1 MKSTLLFLSV
11 ALFSTLVSGQIK
23 PPEKT
28 EKSKL
33 ETFTLKTGSL
43 IKKEFVLIGNA
54 GKVEV
59 TVLKLSDMVANTS
72 ISGIKLESSVY
83 KSYGS
88 STKSCFLDSD
98 EIDGLI
104 KSGNLLLSSLDQPVD
119 NYTEYVFTSRDG
131 FQAGA
136 YQSKK
141 EWKYFLKLEKY
152 DSDSNVWME
161 KQDFQKLIDLIGQA
175 KTKL

>member
-1 MKSTLLFLSV
+1 MKQVLILLM
-11 ALFSTLVSGQIK
+11 LFVFTSAYSQVK

-43 IKKEFVLIGNA
+43 IKKDFITIGTA

-59 TVLKLSDMVANTS
+59 TVLKLSDLVASSN
-72 ISGIKLESSVY
+72 ISGIKLETSIY

-98 EIDGLI
+98 EIDGLV
-104 KSGNLLLSSLDQPVD
+104 KSGNLLLSTLNQSTDT
-119 NYTEYVFTSRDG
+119 YTEYVFTSRDG

-152 DSDSNVWME
+152 DSDSNVWLE
-161 KQDFQKLIDLIGQA
+161 KQDFQKLIDLLTEA
-175 KTKL
+175 KAKL